1 MSLLEYHTICVCS
14 DKTNHTNFETYCQNI
29 ADLLIGT
36 WLMCL
41 RREHSISIVTKIDI
55 RMLIATKND
64 YKIRYSKYYQNQQCD
79 LWVHQLWI
87 EQAQSPSPH

>member
-41 RREHSISIVTKIDI
+41 REHSISIVTKIDI

-64 YKIRYSKYYQNQQCD
+64 YKIRYSIKNITKTNSAIFGSTSCG
-79 LWVHQLWI
+79 
-87 EQAQSPSPH
+87 